1 VNNLIVPKILIVFGT
16 RPEVIKLIPVINEL
30 KGRKKIDLY
39 VCNTS
44 QHREMVQELIA
55 DYSIKVDY
63 DLDIMTKSQTLSQI
77 TYRVMQGISDI
88 LDSIKPDFV
97 IVHGDT
103 TTAFA
108 AALASFYLEKRVL
121 HVEAGLRTF
130 NLQSPF
136 PEEFNR
142 TAISFLSFHHFAPTN
157 NAKDNLVLQGVKDS
171 FITVTG
177 NTVIDLLHES
187 YSPNY
192 SDSNL
197 HWIGK
202 SRFFLITAHRRE
214 NRQYME
220 KMFLGIRKVLID
232 FPSVKAV
239 FPVHKN
245 PVVRELAHKIFEGLE
260 NILLIEPLSVKSF
273 HNIMARAYFVV
284 SDSGGIQEEAPSFQV
299 PVALMRENTERPE
312 GIGNGVILV
321 GVKENDIYSGLS
333 KLLEDSMYYSSVK
346 PINNPFGDGN
356 SANRIVDV
364 IEKLITSP

>member
-1 VNNLIVPKILIVFGT
+1 MNNLNVPKILIVFGT
-16 RPEVIKLIPVINEL
+16 RPEVIKLISVINEL
-30 KGRKKIDLY
+30 KARKKFDVY

-44 QHREMVQELIA
+44 QHREMVQELIT

-77 TYRVMQGISDI
+77 TYKVMQGISDI

-97 IVHGDT
+97 VVHGDT

-108 AALASFYLEKRVL
+108 TALASFYLEKRLL

-142 TAISFLSFHHFAPTN
+142 TAISLLSFHHFAPTE
-157 NAKDNLVLQGVKDS
+157 NAKNNLVLQGIRDYS
-171 FITVTG
+171 ISVTG
-177 NTVIDLLHES
+177 NTVIDLLVES
-187 YSPNY
+187 FDPNY
-192 SDSNL
+192 FDSNL
-197 HWIGK
+197 NWIGD

-214 NRQYME
+214 NRQYLE
-220 KMFLGIRKVLID
+220 EMFTGIKRVLFD
-232 FPSVKAV
+232 FPYIKAI
-239 FPVHKN
+239 FPIHKN
-245 PVVRELAHKIFEGLE
+245 PVVRDLAYKTFKDTH
-260 NILLIEPLSVKSF
+260 NILLIEPLRVKSF
-273 HNIMARAYFVV
+273 HNIMARSYFIV

-333 KLLEDSMYYSSVK
+333 KLLKDSMYYSSVK
-346 PINNPFGDGN
+346 PVNNPFGDGN

-364 IEKLITSP
+364 IEKLIKSP